1 MAAVPTRYAPPSD
14 PLFPNTNPGSIRSS
28 DRDPNG
34 SPNGNQT
41 DECQDCSGGGQNTDD
56 CNSSYSAYPVRFS
69 SGEIRLVVKDLASDG
84 FGLPWGHTR
93 SYGNRVS
100 PTNEGINGNSWFVKE
115 VPFLAQ
121 TTDGGSSYVVAIGT
135 INDAVWF
142 LSSGGTY
149 TPRDYAKETLV
160 HDAVN
165 KRFILRFD
173 LGQVM
178 KFYDFDASHPAVKRG
193 AFESFTD
200 QAGRTV
206 TASFGA
212 NNLISEFAQIN
223 GSKSSTYTYIYHTSG
238 ASLNRLR
245 WVTLRV
251 DGEKVRQA
259 EYDYYDGIDSY
270 GSAGDLRRVKLQ
282 EWDGSVW
289 VTTAT
294 HYYRYFKAGD
304 VDGVANGLRYVV
316 SPLGYSAMVAAA
328 ITPETA
334 TDAQIAQYSVHAF
347 KYNTDRSVKQ
357 EAVNAGT
364 QNFGF
369 TYSTSAFADGPNNWK
384 WKTIQTLPDGN
395 RQTVYTNFQGLV
407 ILKVLQQMVS
417 GSVAAQWGEYFQYDD
432 KARITL
438 RAQSAAI
445 DLATISDGNAGVVS
459 LKASAGLVTTYE
471 YYGSTPPTGGV
482 TGYLQYQKVKQG
494 SGGTAVKVGEWL
506 YSTRTVGSD
515 LRVLPWKS
523 IFYQSEAG
531 GGSDPAT
538 TEYTYTWQ
546 GSTLQIDEL
555 TVTLPVVAT
564 TQNGSGT
571 ANSWKQKFDAYGR
584 VTWKLDERGYITG
597 YTYDLSTDGLT
608 KVVEDASVST
618 PWTPVAGS
626 HLNLATDF
634 TVDLRGRPTQSLG
647 PVHTIDVGGTA
658 TSIRRATWT
667 VYKDD
672 AFETWVGQ
680 GYQKTSDSSFTLV
693 NPVRITRQD
702 VASRVTDEIGAT
714 RGSTV
719 TSSGKLQA
727 SDSLPQSGWVSWAKN
742 VYDGAPGLASTRTY
756 FLIPG
761 TGEGTAGTNY
771 NQRVFGYDNMR
782 RRIRTV
788 APDGTI
794 SRNVFN
800 TPGWVTELWVGT
812 NDTGAT
818 ATNPG
823 GAGGA
828 NNMSKV
834 EAYEYDGNVSGGD
847 GNRTKL
853 THWED
858 ASNTRVTTYGYDYR
872 NRQTSQDGEID
883 FYEAYTYDNLDRLTQ
898 TDRKNT
904 TSGGALVTR
913 SETKYDPL
921 GRVYQRLNYSVSGG
935 TAGNSLKDKIWFGP
949 SGLVI
954 KRVAAGDRAFN
965 KTQYDQV
972 GRPSKVFQCFDTAE
986 ADTDYAAAGTV
997 TGDTVMEQVENT
1009 WDNGGNL
1016 IQTVTRQRF
1025 HDATGTGELTT
1036 PGGAQPKARASYVAP
1051 YPDAV
1056 GRTQAT
1062 ADYGTNAAASFS
1074 RSSTSPARS
1083 DTVLV
1088 SSTEYDSAGR
1098 AWKVT
1103 DPKAIENRTEYDAA
1117 GRITKT
1123 IENYVS
1129 GGTNPDQNRTTEMTY
1144 TALNQIQT
1152 LTAKNSVTG
1161 DQVTTWV
1168 YGVVNGVGSTDS
1180 DVARNDLLRAKEFPD
1195 KASASDRV
1203 EYRYDRLGQVK
1214 EIKDQAGTI
1223 RTLQYDK
1230 LGRQQHD
1237 RVTTLASGVDGAIRR
1252 ITRSYNVRGLL
1263 EKLSSYDNATVGSGS
1278 IVNEMQYA
1286 YNGFGQLTTEYQ
1298 SHNGAVNTG
1307 TTPKVQYAYT
1317 NGSAN
1322 HARRTSVTYPAGTVI
1337 SMDYGTASAADDVLN
1352 RVKQLKNST
1361 TVLVDYSYLGSQQV
1375 VIGNYSG
1382 QPGVELTY
1390 YTSGG
1395 SGDAGDQ
1402 YTGLDRFGRIIDQR
1416 WRKTSDNTDRERVK
1430 YGYDRASNRQWRQN
1444 TVAVTGQDEYYTYD
1458 GLSQVKTLDRGTLNG
1473 TFTGISGTPSWEE
1486 DWNYDPTGNWRGSST
1501 GYLTK
1506 VSGTTTLNQNRAH
1519 NVANE
1524 ITDITETTGTAWPT
1538 PTFNA
1543 PGNMT
1548 LAPRPNNLGS
1558 SYDFKYDAWNRL
1570 TEVKPTGGA
1579 VLETYQYDGAFRRVS
1594 KSSGDNVRTYY
1605 YSDEWQVLEERFNA
1619 SSSADRWF
1627 VWGVRSVDD
1636 LILRERSSERL
1647 YVLGDALNI
1656 TAVISTTGVVQQ
1668 RYGYTGFGAVRYLN
1682 ASFGSSTDTYDWE
1695 TLFGSYRY
1703 DPGTGLY
1710 QVRYRYYHS
1719 LLGRWMT
1726 RDPIAEAGGINLF
1739 ANVGNNPISK
1749 VDPMGLLF
1757 GCTKDPCEDAC
1768 SDYMAKN
1775 PTEPDSGGIVCCE
1788 GRPIPCVFKPS
1799 GIGNTESSSAMK
1811 IISSCAKKHE
1821 EHHIPKID
1829 CTGKDGNRGQYK
1841 PGIDTDREECDA
1853 YKIDKDCLIA
1863 GMTKCSGDVA
1873 CKEAI
1878 KHEIAIVNKIMEI
1891 LKC

>member
-1 MAAVPTRYAPPSD
+1 M
-14 PLFPNTNPGSIRSS
+14 
-28 DRDPNG
+28 
-34 SPNGNQT
+34 
-41 DECQDCSGGGQNTDD
+41 
-56 CNSSYSAYPVRFS
+56 
-69 SGEIRLVVKDLASDG
+69 
-84 FGLPWGHTR
+84 
-93 SYGNRVS
+93 S

-115 VPFLAQ
+115 VPSLVQ
-121 TTDGGSSYVVAIGT
+121 TTDGGNDYVVAIGT

-149 TPRDYAKETLV
+149 TPRDYAKETLA

-178 KFYDFDASHPAVKRG
+178 KFYDFDASHPAAKRG

-206 TASFGA
+206 TVSFGA
-212 NNLISEFAQIN
+212 NDLISEFAQVN
-223 GSKSSTYTYIYHTSG
+223 GSKSSYYTYVYHTSG
-238 ASLNRLR
+238 ASLDRLR

-259 EYDYYDGIDSY
+259 EYDYYDGTDSF

-294 HYYRYFKAGD
+294 HYYRYYKAGD
-304 VDGVANGLRYVV
+304 VDGVVNGLRYVV
-316 SPLGYSAMVAAA
+316 SPLGYSAMVAAG

-347 KYNTDRSVKQ
+347 KYDTDRSVKQ
-357 EAVNAGT
+357 EAVNGGT

-369 TYSTSAFADGPNNWK
+369 TYGVSAFSDGPNNWK
-384 WKTIQTLPDGN
+384 WRTVQTLPDGN
-395 RQTVYTNFQGLV
+395 RQMVYTNFQGLV
-407 ILKVLQQMVS
+407 ILKVLQQMVA
-417 GSVAAQWGEYFQYDD
+417 GAVVAQWGEYYQYDD

-438 RAQSAAI
+438 RAQSSAI
-445 DLATISDGNAGVVS
+445 DLATINDGSAGVVS
-459 LKASAGLVTTYE
+459 LKTSTGLVTTFE
-471 YYGSTPPTGGV
+471 YYGTTPPTGGV
-482 TGYLQYQKVKQG
+482 TGYLQYQKIKQG
-494 SGGTAVKVGEWL
+494 SGGTVVKVGEWL
-506 YSTRTVGSD
+506 YTTRTVGSD
-515 LRVLPWKS
+515 RRVVPWKD
-523 IFYQSEAG
+523 IVYQSDAS
-531 GGSDPAT
+531 GGSDAAT

-571 ANSWKQKFDAYGR
+571 ATSWKQKFDAYGR

-626 HLNLATDF
+626 HLNLTTDM

-658 TSIRRATWT
+658 TGIRRATWT

-672 AFETWVGQ
+672 SFETWVGQ

-702 VASRVTDEIGAT
+702 AAGRVTDEIGAT

-727 SDSLPQSGWVSWAKN
+727 SDSLPQSGWVSWSKN
-742 VYDGAPGLASTRTY
+742 VYAGAPGLASTRSY
-756 FLIPG
+756 FVIPS
-761 TGEGTAGTNY
+761 TGEGTAGTHY
-771 NQRVFGYDNMR
+771 NQQIFGYDNMR
-782 RRIRTV
+782 RKIRTL

-794 SRNVFN
+794 TRYVFN
-800 TPGWVTELWVGT
+800 PLGWVTELWVGT
-812 NDTGAT
+812 DDTGAT
-818 ATNPG
+818 ATNPA

-834 EAYEYDGNVSGGD
+834 EAYEYDGNTTGGN

-853 THWED
+853 TQWED

-872 NRQTSQDGEID
+872 DRQISQDGEID
-883 FYEAYTYDNLDRLTQ
+883 FYETYAYDNLDRLTQ
-898 TDRKNT
+898 TDRRNT
-904 TSGGALVTR
+904 TSVGALVTR
-913 SETKYDPL
+913 NETKYDPL
-921 GRVYQRLNYSVSGG
+921 GRVYQRLEYSVSGG
-935 TAGNSLKDKIWFGP
+935 TAGNSLKDKVWYGP
-949 SGLVI
+949 SGLEI
-954 KRVAAGDRAFN
+954 KRVVAGDRAFT
-965 KTQYDQV
+965 KTQHDQV

-986 ADTDYAAAGTV
+986 ADTDYTAAGTV
-997 TGDTVMEQVENT
+997 TSDTVVEQVENT
-1009 WDNGGNL
+1009 WDDGGNV
-1016 IQTVTRQRF
+1016 IQTVNRQRF
-1025 HDATGTGELTT
+1025 HDATSTGELTT
-1036 PGGAQPKARASYVAP
+1036 PGGTQPKARVSYVAS
-1051 YPDAV
+1051 YPDGV
-1056 GRTQAT
+1056 GRTQAS

-1074 RSSTSPARS
+1074 RPSTIPARS

-1088 SSTEYDSAGR
+1088 ASTEYDMAGR
-1098 AWKVT
+1098 ASKVT
-1103 DPKAIENRTEYDAA
+1103 DPKAIENITAYDAA
-1117 GRITKT
+1117 GRVTKT

-1129 GGTNPDQNRTTEMTY
+1129 GGTGTDQNRTTEMTY
-1144 TALNQIQT
+1144 TARNQLKT

-1161 DQVTTWV
+1161 DQVTIWV
-1168 YGVVNGVGSTDS
+1168 YGVVKGVGSTDS
-1180 DVARNDLLRAKEFPD
+1180 DVARNDLLRAKEYPD

-1203 EYRYDRLGQVK
+1203 EYRYDRLGEVK

-1230 LGRQQHD
+1230 LGRLRHD

-1252 ITRSYNVRGLL
+1252 ILRQYNVRGLL
-1263 EKLSSYDNATVGSGS
+1263 DKLTSYDNQDPNLGT
-1278 IVNEMQYA
+1278 IVNEVAYT
-1286 YNGFGQLTTEYQ
+1286 YNGFGQVTYEYQ
-1298 SHNGAVNTG
+1298 SHSGVVG
-1307 TTPKVQYAYT
+1307 GSTPSVQYAYT
-1317 NGSAN
+1317 DGSAN

-1337 SMDYGTASAADDVLN
+1337 SVDYGTAGAADDVLN

-1361 TVLVDYSYLGSQQV
+1361 TVLVDYSYLGKQQV

-1382 QPGVELTY
+1382 EPGVELTY

-1473 TFTGISGTPSWEE
+1473 TFTGITGTPSWEE
-1486 DWNYDPTGNWRGSST
+1486 DWNYDPTGNWNGTST

-1506 VSGTTTLNQNRAH
+1506 ASGTTQLNQNRTH
-1519 NVANE
+1519 NVVNE

-1548 LAPRPNNLGS
+1548 LAPQPKKLGD

-1570 TEVKPTGGA
+1570 TEIKPTGGTVEEA
-1579 VLETYQYDGAFRRVS
+1579 YQYDGAFRRVT
-1594 KSSGDNVRTYY
+1594 KVTSSGTRHYY
-1605 YSDEWQVLEERFNA
+1605 YSDQWQVLEERLDA
-1619 SSSADRWF
+1619 STSADRWF
-1627 VWGVRSVDD
+1627 VWGERSIDD
-1636 LILRERSSERL
+1636 LILRHRSSERL
-1647 YVLGDALNI
+1647 YALGDALNI
-1656 TAVISTTGVVQQ
+1656 TAVISTAGAVQE
-1668 RYGYTGFGAVRYLN
+1668 RYGYTGFGTVRYLN
-1682 ASFGSSTDTYDWE
+1682 ASFGTGSNSYDWE
-1695 TLFGSYRY
+1695 TLFASYRY
-1703 DPGTGLY
+1703 DTGSGLY
-1710 QVRYRYYHS
+1710 QVRYRYYHTG
-1719 LLGRWMT
+1719 LGRWASRDLVEYEYITQSYDYVLNNALNLIDSMGLAPTREGGDTDGCCSDDGDDYSCCVCMLYCEGEAGCERVDYWIMT
-1726 RDPIAEAGGINLF
+1726 NRQNTNWPDFKGETDFCGQAMSSAFGCGFNKSKAPKFDQCCKNDASATAKRLKPIVSICDNPGTDPTGGAQYFWTKNKTPKWMKEDEVRKGNCKKVTVRGCSQDIWKCKNRPIA
-1739 ANVGNNPISK
+1739 
-1749 VDPMGLLF
+1749 
-1757 GCTKDPCEDAC
+1757 
-1768 SDYMAKN
+1768 
-1775 PTEPDSGGIVCCE
+1775 
-1788 GRPIPCVFKPS
+1788 
-1799 GIGNTESSSAMK
+1799 
-1811 IISSCAKKHE
+1811 
-1821 EHHIPKID
+1821 
-1829 CTGKDGNRGQYK
+1829 
-1841 PGIDTDREECDA
+1841 
-1853 YKIDKDCLIA
+1853 
-1863 GMTKCSGDVA
+1863 
-1873 CKEAI
+1873 
-1878 KHEIAIVNKIMEI
+1878 
-1891 LKC
+1891 